1 MIKKKEHL
9 KGAVALGFYSVSII
23 GGLVFY
29 ALSKGINGVVLTSGI
44 ALISAITAGVGGWKL
59 KDFRK

>member
-1 MIKKKEHL
+1 MAKKKEHL

-23 GGLVFY
+23 GGLVWF

-44 ALISAITAGVGGWKL
+44 ALIAAITAGVGGYKI
-59 KDFRK
+59 KAVKE

>member
-23 GGLVFY
+23 GGLVWF

-44 ALISAITAGVGGWKL
+44 ALIAAITAGVGGYKI
-59 KDFRK
+59 KAVKE